1 MPRLN
6 TNRGIW
12 KAIVGLLL
20 LLAAAK
26 PGTAWAQAEA
36 SINGTVADTTGAVI
50 SGATVRV
57 KNLEIGTARIVVD
70 EQRGAIRR
78 TIAGGWKIRN
88 IRRATGISY
97 RSENR
102 NHARDRPAPQ
112 R

>member
-1 MPRLN
+1 MPKTLEEMKIMPRLN

-50 SGATVRV
+50 SGATG
-57 KNLEIGTARIVVD
+57 EGIAA
-70 EQRGAIRR
+70 QR
-78 TIAGGWKIRN
+78 
-88 IRRATGISY
+88 
-97 RSENR
+97 
-102 NHARDRPAPQ
+102 PQ
-112 R
+112 L